1 MRFTQSLTA
10 TVNDDPTCFS
20 DCNLLLNPDGRCHGP
35 CFPLCPN
42 ICKLLFVDN
51 PLPIFPLFPPPPP
64 PSSPPATTASLI
76 PEGGGVDEHVN
87 KRNMIVTTMSVMASI
102 LAVIVLLIIL
112 FLVIRIVRSRRRR
125 RSLSSSSW
133 RRDPTTT
140 TTADL
145 IDEAVID
152 HPIWYIRTVGLDQS
166 VIESITVFRYEKSD
180 RLIDGTDC
188 SVCLSEFEQDETL
201 RLLPK
206 CSHAFHIP
214 CIDTWLRSHT
224 NCPLCRAPI
233 VSSAIDGSSEIEE
246 SQAENS
252 NSEISSQTASEEP
265 ESSSSSGS
273 NELEDSELP
282 KPLNIAAMNQNQSEL
297 ELEGGRQSDVQAIRR
312 SVSLDSSSAMA
323 IYSSVANIGLVQG
336 NVKRCMSTKRGS
348 SGGSLSFR
356 KLIKSGSMAVLL
368 KKEPVSMKRSVSSG
382 KAASSSR
389 HGSRSHDSILPL

>member
-1 MRFTQSLTA
+1 
-10 TVNDDPTCFS
+10 
-20 DCNLLLNPDGRCHGP
+20 
-35 CFPLCPN
+35 
-42 ICKLLFVDN
+42 
-51 PLPIFPLFPPPPP
+51 
-64 PSSPPATTASLI
+64 
-76 PEGGGVDEHVN
+76 
-87 KRNMIVTTMSVMASI
+87 MIVTTMSVMASI

-265 ESSSSSGS
+265 ESSS
-273 NELEDSELP
+273 
-282 KPLNIAAMNQNQSEL
+282 EL